1 MSLTK
6 GELRGLLESLL
17 FLSSLH
23 FVSLQLLN
31 DVLINISLFIYMEVL
46 LYATERK
53 KENNEQ
59 FFFLNAQL
67 EKKETA
73 LTILDNGSVHWISIE
88 HI

>member
-1 MSLTK
+1 
-6 GELRGLLESLL
+6 
-17 FLSSLH
+17 
-23 FVSLQLLN
+23 
-31 DVLINISLFIYMEVL
+31 MEVL